1 MSRKASGLKAW
12 VLQRATAIYIGLFAL
27 YFMLVMLISPPNDY
41 GAWRD
46 WFASPMMGI
55 AALVF
60 VVSVLLHAWVGI
72 RDVVIDYIWNT
83 PARVTVLAV
92 VALGLVACGLWASQ
106 SLILVRLV

>member
-27 YFMLVMLISPPNDY
+27 YLLAVLLFAPPADY
-41 GAWRD
+41 PAWRE
-46 WFASPMMGI
+46 WFGSPLMGI
-55 AALVF
+55 ATLVF
-60 VVSVLLHAWVGI
+60 VLAVLLHAWVGV

-83 PARVTVLAV
+83 PVRVTVLSL

-106 SLILVRLV
+106 ALILARLV

>member
-27 YFMLVMLISPPNDY
+27 YLLSVMLFTPPTDY
-41 GAWRD
+41 AAWRD
-46 WFASPMMGI
+46 WFATPLMGI
-55 AALVF
+55 ATLVF
-60 VVSVLLHAWVGI
+60 VVAILLHAWVGI
-72 RDVVIDYIWNT
+72 RDVVVDYIWHT
-83 PARVTVLAV
+83 PSRITVLSL

>member
-27 YFMLVMLISPPNDY
+27 YLLLVMLIAPPADY
-41 GAWRD
+41 VAWRD
-46 WFASPMMGI
+46 WFATPLMGI
-55 AALVF
+55 ATLVF

-72 RDVVIDYIWNT
+72 RDVVIDYIWHT
-83 PARVTVLAV
+83 PARVTVLSL